1 MGSAA
6 GLRYTDAN
14 AGMLFK
20 QVNCYYRRPS
30 RNSWPRLLEKTVLIV

>member
-6 GLRYTDAN
+6 GLRFADAN

-20 QVNCYYRRPS
+20 QVNCYFHRPL
-30 RNSWPRLLEKTVLIV
+30 RAILGRVKLEKRF